1 MNNNEKIRAKLKN
14 LLEIGDKI
22 GLLNADVWIEWDKM
36 TDFLIENGVTILET
50 EED

>member
-36 TDFLIENGVTILET
+36 TDFLMENGVTVQEK

>member
-1 MNNNEKIRAKLKN
+1 MNNNEKIREKLKN

-22 GLLNADVWIEWDKM
+22 GLLNVDVWIEWDKM
-36 TDFLIENGVTILET
+36 TDFLIANGVTVQEK